1 MRSCKRSPFTVGRRA
16 AWCGAAMVLMMT
28 LSEGFAAER
37 QVLDFN
43 LDWKFVKADP
53 TGAQEPDFD
62 DGIWTDVSAPHTY
75 NDVDTFDDWSREG
88 HKGESNQWSGRTWY
102 RQTFTLCESL
112 RGKKVY
118 IEFEAV
124 RQVAEVYLNGRLLG
138 VCKTGFTPFGFDLTS
153 HLRFGTSNVL
163 AVMCDNRFVDDDAH
177 RQGEGGSLSSLSARI
192 NEAIPEDISELQA
205 DQIPWNNPH
214 WHPAHGG
221 IYRNVCLHVTDPL
234 HISLPLYSFLKT
246 EGPYVYASD
255 ISEESATIGIEVPVQ
270 NGRAASQRVELTA
283 DVRDREDRS
292 VMSVSD
298 SSDLAA
304 GASETY
310 KLTDKLANPKLWEPT
325 YPYLY
330 RVVLT
335 LKADG
340 ESVDTCEVPLGI
352 RWAQWTI
359 DQGFFINGH
368 HLKLRGWGQKP
379 TDEWPGIG
387 NAQPD
392 WMHYFTLNLMKEA
405 GGNFVRWGHCA
416 GGPTRIEAADRL
428 GIITDQPGVD
438 GESDTRA
445 AAWTL
450 RAATFRDTIIYYRN
464 HPSILVWE
472 GGNQKVSR
480 EHAAELHGYMEK
492 YDPHGGRV
500 YTHRRPDKIVAEFM
514 DVQIG
519 TEGGSDIGASI
530 MPIFEGEYNREEA
543 PRRVW
548 DDATPR
554 HIGGDPC
561 TPVVFGYVEGRGS
574 YVLTSE
580 QFAVNQV
587 SQFVGKLH
595 APNHSGG
602 ANWIFTDSTSGGRV
616 PSEVA
621 RASGEVDGVRLPK
634 EAYYVC
640 QAMFRND
647 PQVHIIGHWN
657 YPVGTGKTVYVASNC
672 DQVELLVNGKSLGR
686 VGPGEFK
693 GGSLRYLF
701 AFPNVSWSA
710 GEVKAVA
717 YTDGKPVAEQ
727 AKVTAGAPVALK
739 LTPVTGPGG
748 LQANGSD
755 YVLIDVEAVDDE
767 GRRCPT
773 FERRVDFTTEGPGVW
788 RGGYNSG
795 ITDSINNTYLNLEC
809 GVNRVAVRSTRQ
821 AGPITVTARSPGLRE
836 GSLTVRSVPVA
847 ADLPLRA
854 HYELPMP
861 ELPASRAI
869 ESPQR
874 WLGAVAQ
881 DETIS
886 GRYVTGLSYSGPT
899 QGVHVEQNARNG
911 SIVYVD
917 RDFRFDNLPA
927 ELIGA
932 DWVQAA
938 SADNIYNAADLME
951 IAVRRGTLVYIAHD
965 DRLPRPAWLT
975 RQFQPSELN
984 LTVNGQSMSV
994 LRRHAERDES
1004 LTLGTNTEN
1013 ASITACNMY
1022 VVFANAAA
1030 TSEWV
1035 YRGADGKLVYKS
1047 TQAGDR
1053 IMDFSHAGY
1062 MGGGVALPDVPVRVT
1077 VQPVKGDNTA
1087 NIQEAIDKVSA
1098 LEPEGLFRGAV
1109 LLAPGDYTCS
1119 GTISIRTSGVVLRG
1133 SGSAVGGSTI
1143 KMTGGRH
1150 VALSIG
1156 RSRGRGRGSDRTE
1169 QPRAVQTQI
1178 ADAYVPSGANAF
1190 TVADASGLAVGDT
1203 IEIRR
1208 PVTEAWAKFMQMDDL
1223 VRDGRPQ
1230 TWIRTGT
1237 SITAQRKIAALSGN
1251 RITLEVPL
1259 SDSLDAKYLDPP
1271 GTAVV
1276 KVAPPTLLAQVGVEH
1291 LHIQAPPQHM
1301 SYTEAPYTAMRING
1315 EDCWARDILIEETMN
1330 SVSVG
1335 GRRITL
1341 QRVAIH
1347 RTVPNVGASKPAEFA
1362 PNAGQ
1367 VLLDRCSGN
1376 GDNIWHVATGG
1387 RQAGPIVLLNC
1398 TFQGNGHIE
1407 GHQRWTTGMLLD
1419 SCQVPEGGIDFKN
1432 RGSMGSGHGWGV
1444 GWAVAWNC
1452 VAKTYVVQQPPG
1464 AVNWMIGCIG
1474 ENVPTARPFGREPTL
1489 PLGTSDSPG
1498 KPVAPQSL
1506 YLAQLAERLG
1516 PQAVR
1521 NIGYWDLGRRR

>member
-1 MRSCKRSPFTVGRRA
+1 MA
-16 AWCGAAMVLMMT
+16 AIVSSTTSAG
-28 LSEGFAAER
+28 ER
-37 QVLDFN
+37 LVLDFN
-43 LDWKFVKADP
+43 PDWKFVKADP
-53 TGAQEPDFD
+53 AGAQQPGLD
-62 DGIWTDVSAPHTY
+62 DSGWADVSTPHTY

-88 HKGESNQWSGRTWY
+88 HKGESNQWAGRTWY
-102 RQTFTLCESL
+102 RKTFTPPDSW
-112 RGKKVY
+112 RDRKVY

-138 VCKTGFTPFGFDLTS
+138 VSKTGFTPFGFDLTA
-153 HLRFGTSNVL
+153 HLRFGAPNVL

-177 RQGEGGSLSSLSARI
+177 RAGEGGGLGALTARI
-192 NEAIPEDISELQA
+192 NEEIPDEVSEIQA
-205 DQIPWNNPH
+205 NQIPWNNPH

-221 IYRNVCLHVTDPL
+221 IYRNVKIHVVDPL
-234 HISLPLYSFLKT
+234 HISLPLYSFLET
-246 EGPYVYASD
+246 AGPYVYATD
-255 ISEESATIGIEVPVQ
+255 VSEESVTIGIEVPVQ
-270 NGRAASQRVELTA
+270 NGRAASQRVEVTA

-292 VMSVSD
+292 VMSISIA
-298 SSDLAA
+298 SNLAA

-310 KLTDKLANPKLWEPT
+310 KLTGKFANPKLWEPT

-335 LKADG
+335 LKASG
-340 ESVDTCEVPLGI
+340 ETVDTCEVPLGI
-352 RWAQWTI
+352 RWAKWTI

-392 WMHYFTLNLMKEA
+392 WMHYFTLNLMKQA
-405 GGNFVRWGHCA
+405 GANFVRWGHTA
-416 GGPTRIEAADRL
+416 GGPAHIEAADRL

-438 GESDTRA
+438 GEGDTRG
-445 AAWTL
+445 AAWRL
-450 RAATFRDTIIYYRN
+450 RADAFRDTIIYYRN

-480 EHAAELHGYMEK
+480 EHAEELHGYFEK

-500 YTHRRPDKIVAEFM
+500 YTHRRPDKVVAAFM

-519 TEGGSDIGASI
+519 TEGGSDIGAST

-543 PRRVW
+543 PRRVR
-548 DDATPR
+548 DAATPR
-554 HIGGDPC
+554 HVGGDPC
-561 TPVVFGYVEGRGS
+561 TPVVFGYVEGQGS

-580 QFAVNQV
+580 EFAVNQV

-616 PSEVA
+616 PSEVC

-657 YPVGTGKTVYVASNC
+657 YPAGTVKTVYVASNC
-672 DQVELLVNGKSLGR
+672 DQVELLVNDKSLGR

-701 AFPNVSWSA
+701 ISPDVTWSA
-710 GEVKAVA
+710 GAVKAVA
-717 YTDGKPVAEQ
+717 YKDGKPVVEQ
-727 AKVTAGAPVALK
+727 VKITTGDPVALK
-739 LTPVTGPGG
+739 LTPITGPAG
-748 LQANGSD
+748 LLANGSD
-755 YVLIDVEAVDDE
+755 YALIDVEAVDSQ

-773 FERRVDFTTEGPGVW
+773 FERRVDFTTAGPGVW

-795 ITDSINNTYLNLEC
+795 ITNSINNTYVNLEC
-809 GVNRVAVRSTRQ
+809 GINRVAVRSTRQ
-821 AGPITVTARSPGLRE
+821 AGTITVTARCPGLRE
-836 GSLTVRSVPVA
+836 GSLTVRSVRIGA
-847 ADLPLRA
+847 NMPLRA
-854 HYELPMP
+854 HYEP
-861 ELPASRAI
+861 ELPATRVI
-869 ESPQR
+869 ESSQR
-874 WLGAVAQ
+874 WLGTATQ
-881 DETIS
+881 DRAIS
-886 GRYVTGLSYSGPT
+886 ARYITGFSYSGPT
-899 QGVHVEQNARNG
+899 QSVQVECDAQDG
-911 SIVYVD
+911 KVVYVD
-917 RDFRFDNLPA
+917 RDYCFADLPT

-938 SADNIYNAADLME
+938 NIDKVYNAVDLME
-951 IAVRRGTLVYIAHD
+951 IAVKGNSVVSIAHD
-965 DRLPRPAWLT
+965 DRLPRPAWLLGQF
-975 RQFQPSELN
+975 RQTDAT
-984 LTVNGQSMSV
+984 LTINRQSMTIF
-994 LRRHAERDES
+994 RHRAERDES

-1013 ASITACNMY
+1013 ASLTACNMY
-1022 VVFANAAA
+1022 VVFVNAVEA
-1030 TSEWV
+1030 SEWV
-1035 YRGADGKLVYKS
+1035 YRGADGKLAYKT

-1062 MGGGVALPDVPVRVT
+1062 LGGGVALPEVPVKVT
-1077 VQPVKGDNTA
+1077 VQPVEGDNTA

-1098 LEPEGLFRGAV
+1098 LEPEGPFRGAV

-1119 GTISIRTSGVVLRG
+1119 DTISIRTDGVVVRG
-1133 SGSAVGGSTI
+1133 SGSGAGGSTI

-1150 VALSIG
+1150 TALSVG
-1156 RSRGRGRGSDRTE
+1156 RLRGRRRESDSGEETR
-1169 QPRAVQTQI
+1169 QAQTQI
-1178 ADAYVPSGANAF
+1178 ADAYVPSGATLF
-1190 TVADASGLAVGDT
+1190 HVANASGFAAGDT

-1208 PVTEAWAKFMQMDDL
+1208 PVTEAWVEFMQMDDL

-1230 TWIRTGT
+1230 TWIRAGT
-1237 SITAQRKIAALSGN
+1237 TITTQRRITAISGN

-1259 SDSLDAKYLDPP
+1259 SDSFDAKYLNPP

-1276 KVAPPTLLAQVGVEH
+1276 KVTPAPLLAQVGVEH

-1301 SYTEAPYTAMRING
+1301 SYTQAPYTAMRLNG

-1341 QRVAIH
+1341 ERVDIR

-1362 PNAGQ
+1362 PNASQ
-1367 VLLDRCSGN
+1367 VLLNRCSGN

-1398 TFQGNGHIE
+1398 TFHGNGHIE

-1419 SCQVPEGGIDFKN
+1419 NCQVPEGGIDFKN

-1452 VAKTYVVQQPPG
+1452 IAKTYVVQQPPG

-1474 ENVPTARPFGREPTL
+1474 ENVPTARPFDREPTL
-1489 PLGTSDSPG
+1489 PLGTSDSLG
-1498 KPVAPQSL
+1498 RRVAPQSL

-1516 PQAVR
+1516 PQALK
-1521 NIGYWDLGRRR
+1521 NIGY